1 MLELAY
7 KKFFNKEQ
15 KFFSVDLETSRLNN
29 TII

>member
-7 KKFFNKEQ
+7 KKFFNKEK